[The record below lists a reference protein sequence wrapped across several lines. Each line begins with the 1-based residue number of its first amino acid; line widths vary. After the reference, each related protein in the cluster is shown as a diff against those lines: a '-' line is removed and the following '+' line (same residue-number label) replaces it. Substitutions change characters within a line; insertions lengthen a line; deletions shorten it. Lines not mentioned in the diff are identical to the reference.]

1 MDNRGVTPVVGKS
14 LEITIVLL
22 YIGLLTAVLFG
33 NVVPSYSAATG
44 EEIGDRVL
52 TTATE
57 RIRHAVPPKT
67 EHVRARYGIELPV
80 TIRGKGY
87 SIRATRNG
95 TLVLDHPDPAIDGHA
110 RLSVLGVSQFDGEWH
125 SHEELT
131 IHVQSGDDG
140 ILVTLEGK
148 P

>member
-14 LEITIVLL
+14 LEITVVLL
-22 YIGLLTAVLFG
+22 FIGLLTAVLFG
-33 NVVPSYSAATG
+33 NVVPSYSEATG

-57 RIRHAVPPKT
+57 RIRHAVPPAI
-67 EHVRARYGIELPV
+67 EHVRGHYRIALPA
-80 TIRGKGY
+80 TIRGEGY
-87 SIRATRNG
+87 SIRATQNG
-95 TLVLDHPDPAIDGHA
+95 TLVLDHPDPAIGGRA
-110 RLSVLGVSQFDGEWH
+110 RLSVSGVHQFEGEWH

-131 IHVQSGDDG
+131 IRVGSSDG
-140 ILVTLEGK
+140 GLHVTLEST